1 MTVFDAADFDNH
13 KAVHFVSDAETGL
26 RAIIAMH
33 DTTLG
38 PALGGLRMFD
48 YASSDNAVTD
58 VLRLSRGMTFKNAL
72 AGIPYG
78 GGKAVI
84 LGNPKTD
91 KSPALMRAL
100 GRAIDRLDGAYIT
113 AEDVGTTVADMD
125 ILRTQT
131 KYARGTST
139 GVGDP
144 SPYTARGVA
153 HAIRCAVREKHQ
165 TTDLSGIRVAIQG
178 LGNVGRHLAEM
189 LHAEGAKLV
198 VTDIDPA
205 RLDAA
210 AEDLGAD
217 VVEIDAIYNADVDIF
232 APCAMGAAINDTTL
246 PQLRA
251 GIICGAANNQLATPT
266 HGAALADKGILYVPD
281 FVANAGG
288 VINIGLEGSANDVEI
303 TQRVD
308 GIAATVTEILTRSRT
323 TGHLP
328 TDVAETLAR
337 ERIAAAA
344 IAA

>member
-1 MTVFDAADFDNH
+1 MTVFDAADFDDH
-13 KAVHFVSDAETGL
+13 EAVHFVSDEKSGL

-33 DTTLG
+33 DSTLG
-38 PALGGLRMFD
+38 PSLGGLRMFD
-48 YASSDNAVTD
+48 YASTDDAVTD

-91 KSPALMRAL
+91 KSTALMQAL
-100 GRAIDRLDGAYIT
+100 GRAIARLNGAYIT

-131 KYARGTST
+131 PYARGTST

-153 HAIRCAVREKHQ
+153 HAIRCAVRDKHH
-165 TTDLSGIRVAIQG
+165 TTDMTGIRIAIQG

-189 LHAEGAKLV
+189 LHADGAKLT
-198 VTDIDPA
+198 VTDIDAA

-210 AEDLGAD
+210 AQALGAQVVDTNAIYGAD
-217 VVEIDAIYNADVDIF
+217 VDVF
-232 APCAMGAAINDTTL
+232 APCAMGASINDTTL
-246 PQLRA
+246 PQLKA
-251 GIICGAANNQLATPT
+251 GIVCGAANNQLATPE

-288 VINIGLEGSANDVEI
+288 VINIGLEGSATDAEI

-308 GIAATVTEILTRSRT
+308 GIAATVTEILTRARS
-323 TGHLP
+323 TGQLP
-328 TDVAETLAR
+328 TDVAEALAR
-337 ERIAAAA
+337 ERISRAALAA
-344 IAA
+344 